1 MGLFS
6 LAAASALDS
15 AQEPQRAGMRP
26 FSSSSA
32 GVLAFQKGLVQ
43 RLAFSELAERETTE
57 IVPLASNSSLAKG
70 ALFGAMSV
78 AASKSRSSAIYF
90 SFFIVSHLQVS

>member
-43 RLAFSELAERETTE
+43 RLAFSELAERETTK
-57 IVPLASNSSLAKG
+57 IVPLASNSSLAR

-78 AASKSRSSAIYF
+78 AASKSRSSAICF

>member
-43 RLAFSELAERETTE
+43 RLAFSELVERETTK
-57 IVPLASNSSLAKG
+57 IVPLASFDTRTKKLCEIDK
-70 ALFGAMSV
+70 
-78 AASKSRSSAIYF
+78 
-90 SFFIVSHLQVS
+90 